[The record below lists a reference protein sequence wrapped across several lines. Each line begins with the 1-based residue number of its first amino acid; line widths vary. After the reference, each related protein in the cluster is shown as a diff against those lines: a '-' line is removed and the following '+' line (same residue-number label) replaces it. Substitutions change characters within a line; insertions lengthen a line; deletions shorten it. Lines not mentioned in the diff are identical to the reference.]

1 MMIMMIMIIII
12 KNQDMTKIKS
22 TVLIMIKIRTTII
35 LTIIIEMKNQIII
48 RN

>member
-48 RN
+48 HN